1 MQKVLSP
8 NNGLVFLGELGPAFV
23 APPVHHILRLS
34 RLDFIDILKFI
45 CPNCNMYL
53 SKLRNVFVQIVN
65 CICPNCKM
73 YLYWRNKFVAPTT
86 QCTLYSQVQP
96 LWYQRCYNVFLMPLL
111 IFIHC
116 FLFLFLVHF
125 CVFLGKAWPWSVA
138 TIVLLRVKT
147 DVKHQLTNQS
157 EVTTQNENF
166 NLRKITTPKMGDI
179 MLKDLS
185 CLKLMDW

>member
-53 SKLRNVFVQIVN
+53 SKLRNVFDQIVN

-96 LWYQRCYNVFLMPLL
+96 LWYQRCYNVFLMSLL

-116 FLFLFLVHF
+116 FLVSIHYFL
-125 CVFLGKAWPWSVA
+125 CGQVFLGKLDLGLWQPLFFPEWKL
-138 TIVLLRVKT
+138 VLNINW
-147 DVKHQLTNQS
+147 QI
-157 EVTTQNENF
+157 
-166 NLRKITTPKMGDI
+166 NLKFPHKDLIRKITSPKMGDM
-179 MLKDLS
+179 MLKYLS